1 MSLGDECMKKS
12 KGYRRGTRRI
22 AKKPTRE
29 KGKPN
34 IGKLLIEHEVGS
46 QVIVKIDSSV
56 QKSIPHRRFHGKI
69 GTVLDKRGRG
79 YVVSVPQ
86 GESIKEIVVR
96 PEHLERYKGS

>member
-1 MSLGDECMKKS
+1 MKKS
-12 KGYRRGTRRI
+12 KGYRRGTRKL

-34 IGKLLIEHEVGS
+34 IGKLLVEHQVGS
-46 QVIVKIDSSV
+46 QVIIKIDSSV

-79 YVVSVPQ
+79 YIVSVPQ
-86 GESIKEIVVR
+86 GESVKSIVVR
-96 PEHLERYKGS
+96 SEHLEPYKGN

>member
-1 MSLGDECMKKS
+1 MKKS
-12 KGYRRGTRRI
+12 KGYRRGTRKL

-34 IGKLLIEHEVGS
+34 IGKLLIEHQVGS
-46 QVIVKIDSSV
+46 QVIIKIDSSV

-79 YVVSVPQ
+79 YIVSVPQ
-86 GESIKEIVVR
+86 GESVKSIVVR
-96 PEHLERYKGS
+96 SEHLEPYKGN

>member
-1 MSLGDECMKKS
+1 MKKS
-12 KGYRRGTRRI
+12 KGYRRGTRLM

-34 IGKLLIEHEVGS
+34 IGKLLIDYEVDS
-46 QVIVKIDSSV
+46 QVIIKIDSSV

-69 GTVLDKRGRG
+69 GTVKEKRGRG

-86 GESIKEIVVR
+86 GEMIKDIIVR
-96 PEHLERYKGS
+96 SEHLEPYKGS

>member
-1 MSLGDECMKKS
+1 MKKS
-12 KGYRRGTRRI
+12 KGYRRGTRRL

-46 QVIVKIDSSV
+46 QVIIKIDSSV

-69 GTVLDKRGRG
+69 GTVLEKRGRG

-86 GESIKEIVVR
+86 GESVKAVILR
-96 PEHLERYKGS
+96 SEHLEPYRGS

>member
-1 MSLGDECMKKS
+1 MRSDAQMKKS
-12 KGYRRGTRRI
+12 KGYRRGTRMI
-22 AKKPTRE
+22 SKKPTRE

-34 IGKLLIEHEVGS
+34 IGKLLVEHEVGS
-46 QVIVKIDSSV
+46 YVIIKIDSSI

-86 GESIKEIVVR
+86 GEAVKEIIVR
-96 PEHLERYKGS
+96 SEHLEAYKGS

>member
-1 MSLGDECMKKS
+1 MMKKS
-12 KGYRRGTRRI
+12 KGYRRGTRKL

-34 IGKLLIEHEVGS
+34 IGKLLVEHEIGS
-46 QVIVKIDSSV
+46 NVIIKIDSSV

-79 YVVSVPQ
+79 YVVRVPQ
-86 GESIKEIVVR
+86 GEMMKDIVVR
-96 PEHLERYKGS
+96 SEHLEPYKGS